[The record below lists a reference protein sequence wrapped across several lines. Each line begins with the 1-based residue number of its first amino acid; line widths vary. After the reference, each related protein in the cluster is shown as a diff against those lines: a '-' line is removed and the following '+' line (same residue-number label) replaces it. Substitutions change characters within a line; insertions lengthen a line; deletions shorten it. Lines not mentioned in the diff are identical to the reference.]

1 MRKTQIRIAGLLVVA
16 LLLALPTAAQ
26 IQTGSILVR
35 LTDAQG
41 ATLPGAT
48 VTITSPTLVGRA
60 MSGTTDAGGAYR
72 FPSLPP
78 GNYQVTL
85 EMSGFKTIVLEGVS
99 VNVGATTSLDQQL
112 QLAGVQE
119 TVKVTGEAPI
129 IDRTS
134 TTVSTTLNEQLLQA
148 TPGGRDIWSQMEYK
162 VPGLTIDR
170 PDVGGNQGG
179 LQGGLSA
186 RGTDNGQNTHFLNGV
201 NVGDPAAIG
210 YTQFYYDFDAFQE
223 IQASVGA
230 HDLSV
235 QSSGLFLNMVTK
247 SGTNDWLGRAAYYYQ
262 GDATQWSNVDTELQD
277 LGLSPSAG
285 SVKFVSDGTFQ
296 LGGPVVHDKLHVFGS
311 FRDWRVHVNVPGF
324 PEVEETNMTSGLGNV
339 TFQATQNHRFTGFV
353 ARQLYDKPNR
363 GASAF
368 NTPASNWKERDIMSI
383 YQGLWNYVVGN
394 QSFLD
399 ARLSYAD
406 IFFPL
411 YLKSADVSV
420 QDLETFII
428 TGSNTN
434 EWQFTRRRLQANA
447 NLSYYVDELAGARHE
462 LRVGADYSHA
472 PTESHQFR
480 NGDVNLFTMGG
491 EPAFVSQYNSPVL
504 SEQAVDGIGIYAQD
518 GITYDRVTI
527 NAGLRYQHTEGYLPA
542 QSSPAGTF
550 VGARSFSERRDVI
563 NWHSVSPRVGA
574 ILDVTGDART
584 VLKASAARYY
594 YVVST
599 GDPDIVNQ
607 NAASFRQHV
616 WNDVNG
622 DRQYQV
628 GEEGALVAVGG
639 ASISTLDPDLKQ
651 PHTDELIVG
660 IEREML
666 PGLRLSL
673 IGTWRREGNIYGPV
687 NTGVPFSAFSPVS
700 IIDPGPDGVEGTGD
714 DGSLTVF
721 NQDPATIGQDA
732 LFYTNRSEFDR
743 RYRGIEITAEK
754 RYADRWQLLTGY
766 TYGKSTQKNVN
777 ASLATPNQT
786 VNADGATYFD
796 RPHTFKVTGSYL
808 LPFDVQV
815 SGNFLV
821 QSGTAWSYTNFVPFR
836 IVTTTLNQ
844 GSVNVFAN
852 APGDERTP
860 TRETLDLRG
869 AKIFRFGNRSVE
881 AAVDVYNLFNS
892 NTAFD
897 INPFTGETTTGSGR
911 AIPSFGV
918 PTGILGPRIV
928 RFGAKFS
935 F

>member
-1 MRKTQIRIAGLLVVA
+1 MQKIKSPTLGL
-16 LLLALPTAAQ
+16 LLLALLFAPMAAAQ

-35 LTDAQG
+35 AADAQG
-41 ATLPGAT
+41 AALPGAN
-48 VTITSPTLVGRA
+48 VTISSPALPGRQ
-60 MSGTTDAGGAYR
+60 MSGTTDTGGAYR

-78 GNYQVTL
+78 GVYQVKL
-85 EMSGFKTIVLEGVS
+85 DLAGFKSVVRDS
-99 VNVGATTSLDQQL
+99 VAVNVGATTVIDQQL
-112 QLAGVQE
+112 QIAGVQE
-119 TVKVTGEAPI
+119 SVKVTAEAPV

-134 TTVSTTLNEQLLQA
+134 ATVSTTLNEQLLQA

-186 RGTDNGQNTHFLNGV
+186 RGTDNSQNTHFLNGV

-210 YTQFYYDFDAFQE
+210 YTQFYYDYDAFQE

-235 QSSGLFLNMVTK
+235 QSGGLFLNMVTK
-247 SGTNDWLGRAAYYYQ
+247 SGTNQWLGRASYYYQ
-262 GDATQWSNVDTELQD
+262 GDKTQASNVGSDLVN
-277 LGLSPSAG
+277 LGLSPTAG

-296 LGGPVVHDKLHVFGS
+296 LGGPLVHDKLYAFGS
-311 FRDWRVHVNVPGF
+311 ARDWRVHVNVPGF
-324 PEVEETNMTSGLGNV
+324 PEVEQTNMTSGLGNV
-339 TFQATQNHRFTGFV
+339 TYQLTKNNRLTGFV

-383 YQGLWNYVVGN
+383 YQGLWNSVLGERA
-394 QSFLD
+394 FLD
-399 ARLSYAD
+399 ARVSYAD

-411 YLKSADVSV
+411 YLKSKDVSV
-420 QDLETFII
+420 QDLQSFVI
-428 TGSNTN
+428 TGANSN

-462 LRVGADYSHA
+462 FRVGVDYSHA
-472 PTESHQFR
+472 PTKSYQFR
-480 NGDVNLFTMGG
+480 NGDVDLYTEGG
-491 EPAFVSQYNSPVL
+491 VPAFVSEYNSPVL
-504 SEQAVDGIGIYAQD
+504 SQQAVNGLGLYAQD
-518 GITYDRVTI
+518 SVSYRHLTI
-527 NAGLRYQHTEGYLPA
+527 NGGLRYQRTEGYLPA

-550 VGARSFSERRDVI
+550 VPARSFPERRNVI
-563 NWHSVSPRVGA
+563 KWNTVSPRVGV
-574 ILDVTGDART
+574 IYDITGDDRT
-584 VLKASAARYY
+584 VAKVSAARYY

-607 NAASFRQHV
+607 NAASYQQYV
-616 WNDVNG
+616 WNDLNG
-622 DRQYQV
+622 DGRFEP

-639 ASISTLDPDLKQ
+639 ANISTIDPNLKQ

-660 IEREML
+660 IEREVIQGM
-666 PGLRLSL
+666 RLSL
-673 IGTWRREGNIYGPV
+673 VGTWRREGNIYGPI
-687 NTGVPFSAFSPVS
+687 NTGVPFSAYTPVS
-700 IIDPGPDGVEGTGD
+700 IVDPGPDGITGTAD
-714 DGSLTVF
+714 DGTLTVF

-732 LFYTNRSEFDR
+732 LFYTNRPEFDR
-743 RYRGIEITAEK
+743 RYRGFEITAEK
-754 RYADRWQLLTGY
+754 RYSNRWQLLAGY

-777 ASLATPNQT
+777 TSLANPNLA
-786 VNADGATYFD
+786 VNANGATYFD
-796 RPHTFKVTGSYL
+796 RPHTFKLTGSYL
-808 LPFDVQV
+808 LPLDVQL
-815 SGNFLV
+815 SGNVLV
-821 QSGTAWSYTNFVPFR
+821 QSGTAWSYNNFVPFR

-852 APGDERTP
+852 APGTDRTP
-860 TRETLDLRG
+860 TLKTLDLRG
-869 AKIFRFGNRSVE
+869 AKILRFGQRTLE
-881 AAVDVYNLFNS
+881 AAVDVYNVFNS

-897 INPFTGETTTGSGR
+897 INPYTGQTTTASGQTV
-911 AIPSFGV
+911 PSFGI

-928 RFGAKFS
+928 RLGAKFT